1 MSHEISRLQTI
12 KDAMRNEQKKKG
24 GRTTRRTWP
33 KTKNVELVI
42 LMRHSWYPDRERG
55 VTRNIDLFFFQIEQK
70 QGMKGGGKVDLN
82 DIVLLIRILALII

>member
-24 GRTTRRTWP
+24 TDY
-33 KTKNVELVI
+33 KADMAQNQNVELVI

-55 VTRNIDLFFFQIEQK
+55 VTRNIDLFFK
-70 QGMKGGGKVDLN
+70 LN
-82 DIVLLIRILALII
+82 KTGDEGES